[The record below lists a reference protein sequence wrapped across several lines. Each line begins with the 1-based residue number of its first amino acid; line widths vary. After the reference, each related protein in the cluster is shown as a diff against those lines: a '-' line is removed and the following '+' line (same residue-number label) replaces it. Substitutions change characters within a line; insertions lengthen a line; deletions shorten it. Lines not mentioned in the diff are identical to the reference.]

1 MGVGIKILSEARA
14 ENFEWVLV
22 WTIFRANLAA
32 QFVSARSESRLPN
45 DMLSLHSGMILPLY
59 WTRSN

>member
-1 MGVGIKILSEARA
+1 MLENKILSEARA

-32 QFVSARSESRLPN
+32 QFFSARSESRFPN
-45 DMLSLHSGMILPLY
+45 DMLSLHSATVLE
-59 WTRSN
+59 R

>member
-1 MGVGIKILSEARA
+1 MLENKILSEARA

-32 QFVSARSESRLPN
+32 QFVSARSESLLPN
-45 DMLSLHSGMILPLY
+45 DVLSL
-59 WTRSN
+59 RSATVLDAF